1 MTLGEAS
8 SRNVA
13 GLSATEL
20 VQWLFVF
27 VWIVEESMRLV
38 SIFFAT
44 STEHGLCREPFVT
57 EFGIKGRI
65 PFRK

>member
-13 GLSATEL
+13 GLSATEF

-27 VWIVEESMRLV
+27 VQIVEER
-38 SIFFAT
+38 A
-44 STEHGLCREPFVT
+44 
-57 EFGIKGRI
+57 
-65 PFRK
+65 